1 MSEIETLENVVS
13 MAEALER
20 IAASPAVAALSCLP
34 RDYWPRSTT
43 EADAI
48 PEGATATGVT
58 PCPGADA
65 TIGAVRATGEGTATV
80 ADATTGAVKATSE
93 GAATGATS
101 SNGKAISRSAAKIRG
116 EAKGKGATAGQSAAK
131 GRCANTGDGEDKP
144 LYPGAEIVDAIGSA
158 KAPFSWEGLP
168 GPIVETG
175 RLHQL
180 VMSDVLPPWP
190 HDCMARLAWTACC
203 IAGIAHR
210 HNAWEMLGKRLQAL
224 AGVDDQTW
232 RVLLPNALKFY
243 IAGALSALGI
253 GVDHPGTIKLL
264 RDVTS
269 EVPLLPWRQNFERE
283 DGRVSWLRKEL
294 LVCESVSVATVD
306 LVKAWRRHTATQGL
320 PFDTLAK
327 EVNRMGRAARIA
339 FEDQIKRKLV
349 LESENLT
356 ETQGGPCRR
365 RRGMIGLA
373 FRDALLFKQICSM
386 P

>member
-20 IAASPAVAALSCLP
+20 IAASPAAAALSCLP

-48 PEGATATGVT
+48 PEGATATDAT

-65 TIGAVRATGEGTATV
+65 TIGAVRATGEGSATV

-101 SNGKAISRSAAKIRG
+101 SNGTAISGGAAKTRG
-116 EAKGKGATAGQSAAK
+116 AAKGKGATAGQSAAK

-168 GPIVETG
+168 GPIAETG

-180 VMSDVLPPWP
+180 AMLDVLPSWP

-210 HNAWEMLGKRLQAL
+210 HNAWEILEKRLQSL
-224 AGVDDQTW
+224 AGVDDQSW
-232 RVLLPNALKFY
+232 KVLLPNALKFY
-243 IAGALSALGI
+243 VAGALSALGI
-253 GVDHPGTIKLL
+253 GVDHPGTIKILK
-264 RDVTS
+264 DVTS
-269 EVPLLPWRQNFERE
+269 EIPLLPWRQNFERE

-294 LVCESVSVATVD
+294 FVCGSVSVATSD
-306 LVKAWRRHTATQGL
+306 LVKAWRLYTVAQGL
-320 PFDTLAK
+320 PFDTQGR
-327 EVNRMGRAARIA
+327 EVNRMGRAVRTA
-339 FEDQIKRKLV
+339 FSDQIEDKLV
-349 LESENLT
+349 IESENLT
-356 ETQGGPCRR
+356 VTQAGPCTR

-373 FRDALLFKQICSM
+373 FQDVLLFKQICSA